1 MKAIVD
7 DEDFEELNR
16 HKWYARRTEDLDEED
31 IQGTIRKLLQLRLSR
46 FAYAFCLGLQ
56 GHPFPSESQRA
67 ILAHIVNQHS
77 EKFEIL
83 GDKKHEKQAKHTA
96 V

>member
-1 MKAIVD
+1 MISLQP
-7 DEDFEELNR
+7 FNGPPP
-16 HKWYARRTEDLDEED
+16 EDLDEED

-46 FAYAFCLGLQ
+46 FAYAFCLGLE
-56 GHPFPSESQRA
+56 GHPFPSKSQRA
-67 ILAHIVNQHS
+67 ILEHIVNQHS

-83 GDKKHEKQAKHTA
+83 GDKKHEEKQAKHTA